1 MFSPKVLI
9 TFKVPLISLILVVVH
24 KVHVL
29 DPSLSLNDKSE
40 PDAGEYV
47 HDDDQ
52 LKSHHE
58 NL

>member
-1 MFSPKVLI
+1 MLSPKVFI
-9 TFKVPLISLILVVVH
+9 TFKVPLISLSLIVVH

-29 DPSLSLNDKSE
+29 DPALSLNDKSE
-40 PDAGEYV
+40 PNAGEYV

-52 LKSHHE
+52 LKSHHK

>member
-1 MFSPKVLI
+1 MFPPKVFI
-9 TFKVPLISLILVVVH
+9 PFKVPLISLILVVVH

-29 DPSLSLNDKSE
+29 DPALSLNNKSE

-47 HDDDQ
+47 HDDNQ

>member
-1 MFSPKVLI
+1 MLSPKVFI
-9 TFKVPLISLILVVVH
+9 TFKVPLISLILVIVH
-24 KVHVL
+24 EVHVL
-29 DPSLSLNDKSE
+29 DPALSLNDESE

-52 LKSHHE
+52 LKGHHE